1 MTSTDAKTERA
12 LTGMNLTD
20 IMLTLN
26 GLKTNKKEKLDAL
39 SEFIEQLKQDV
50 NNGKSQI
57 EIHKETIIRMQQE
70 KCDVEKEKNS

>member
-39 SEFIEQLKQDV
+39 NEFIEQLKQDV

-70 KCDVEKEKNS
+70 KCDVERVI